1 MCWGEM
7 QETSFC
13 AAKHAVIS
21 ERGYEF
27 EYGRHFMEAPDHF
40 LNLNNNPLSGFVF
53 VPDLC
58 WSQP

>member
-58 WSQP
+58 